1 MKHLHLPF
9 LFSQPAIWPMILM
22 VTLNDWIVY
31 LLCISI
37 WFIFRG
43 EHRRRWV
50 SIRGHSLLLWTIGQ
64 SSRRSTHGK
73 VFQHVIVDLRWDLS
87 LLDNLWWKY
96 RLTQWSLY
104 LPTAVANYFRI
115 VELEYATHLFN
126 GLKSGPILTKV
137 SILLLSVTLLFLVRV
152 LAHPIQS
159 KLDYLN
165 FCHHS

>member
-9 LFSQPAIWPMILM
+9 LFSQPTIKPMILM
-22 VTLNDWIVY
+22 VTLNNWIVY

-50 SIRGHSLLLWTIGQ
+50 SIRGHSLLLWTIDQ

-73 VFQHVIVDLRWDLS
+73 VFQHVIVDLGWDLS
-87 LLDNLWWKY
+87 LLNNLWWKN
-96 RLTQWSLY
+96 RLTQVSLY
-104 LPTAVANYFRI
+104 LPTAVADYFGI
-115 VELEYATHLFN
+115 EQLEYASNLFN

-137 SILLLSVTLLFLVRV
+137 SILLLSVTLLLLVRV
-152 LAHPIQS
+152 LAHPVQS

-165 FCHHS
+165 LCHHS